1 MDGKKKTVMKFNVE
15 VKDMDKNVKELQV
28 GLKGMKVADNVDV

>member
-15 VKDMDKNVKELQV
+15 VKGMDKNVKELKV
-28 GLKGMKVADNVDV
+28 VLKGMKVTENVDV